1 MQGILKER
9 QMTVQNIRFLLGH
22 SNNKEIE
29 AYWDSNNIE
38 L

>member
-22 SNNKEIE
+22 SNNKDRGILGLQ
-29 AYWDSNNIE
+29 YIE